1 MANVLLL
8 TEDDVRSVLDMT
20 TCIEAVESAFTAYSG
35 GRAELPAVI
44 ALDVPEAGGEIHVK
58 GGYLH
63 GGSYYAVKF
72 ASWFPQNP
80 SHGLAASDGMVA
92 VFDAQTGAPAAFL
105 MDHGYITDLRTGA
118 AGGVAAK
125 HLAPSTCDVV
135 AVIGT
140 GTQARYQ
147 LDALARV
154 RTFEEVRVWGRDPA
168 RAAACRED
176 LAARAGLPDG
186 CRFEVADSA
195 REAVEGARVV
205 ITATASRS
213 PVLEAGWLG
222 PGMHV
227 TALGSDGPDKQ
238 ELEAA
243 ALGHADLLVV
253 DSRSQCARIGELHHA
268 LEAGVV
274 ASVEDVVEL
283 GEITGGVREG
293 RTSEDQLTICDLTGV
308 GVQDVASAAV
318 VMARAVERGA
328 GRRIEY

>member
-1 MANVLLL
+1 
-8 TEDDVRSVLDMT
+8 
-20 TCIEAVESAFTAYSG
+20 
-35 GRAELPAVI
+35 
-44 ALDVPEAGGEIHVK
+44 
-58 GGYLH
+58 
-63 GGSYYAVKF
+63 
-72 ASWFPQNP
+72 
-80 SHGLAASDGMVA
+80 
-92 VFDAQTGAPAAFL
+92 

-125 HLAPSTCDVV
+125 HLAPSACDVV

-154 RTFEEVRVWGRDPA
+154 RTFEVVRVWGRDPA
-168 RAAACRED
+168 RAAACCRD

-186 CRFEVADSA
+186 CRFEVAGSA

-205 ITATASRS
+205 IMATASSS
-213 PVLEAGWLG
+213 PVFEAAWIE

-243 ALGHADLLVV
+243 ALGRADLLVV

-268 LEAGVV
+268 LDAGVV
-274 ASVEDVVEL
+274 VSAEDAVEL
-283 GEITGGVREG
+283 GEITGTVRAG
-293 RTSEDQLTICDLTGV
+293 RTSEEQLTICDLTGV
-308 GVQDVASAAV
+308 GVQDVAAA
-318 VMARAVERGA
+318 AAALTRAVERGA
-328 GRRIEY
+328 GRRVEY

>member
-1 MANVLLL
+1 MANVLLV
-8 TEDDVRSVLDMT
+8 TEDEVRSVLDMT
-20 TCIEAVESAFTAYSG
+20 TCIETVESAFTAYSG

-44 ALDVPEAGGEIHVK
+44 ALEVLEAGGEIHVK

-63 GGSYYAVKF
+63 GGAHYAVKF
-72 ASWFPQNP
+72 ASWFPRNP
-80 SHGLAASDGMVA
+80 SRGSPASDGMVA
-92 VFDAQTGAPAAFL
+92 VFDAETGAPAAFL

-118 AGGVAAK
+118 AGGVVAK
-125 HLAPSTCDVV
+125 HLAPVACDVV

-154 RTFEEVRVWGRDPA
+154 RTFSHVRVWGRDPA
-168 RAAACRED
+168 KATACCED
-176 LAARAGLPDG
+176 LAARAGLPEG
-186 CRFEVADSA
+186 CRFEVASSA
-195 REAVEGARVV
+195 REAVEGAQVL

-243 ALGHADLLVV
+243 ALGRADLLVV

-274 ASVEDVVEL
+274 ASAEDAVEL

-293 RTSEDQLTICDLTGV
+293 RTSEEQLSICDLTGV
-308 GVQDVASAAV
+308 GVQDVACAAV
-318 VMARAVERGA
+318 VLVRAVERGV
-328 GRRIEY
+328 GRRIEF

>member
-1 MANVLLL
+1 MAEVLLL
-8 TEDDVRSVLDMT
+8 TEDDVRSVLDME
-20 TCIEAVESAFTAYSG
+20 TCIEAVEGAFSAYSS
-35 GRAELPAVI
+35 GRAELPAMI

-58 GGYLH
+58 GGHLH
-63 GGSYYAVKF
+63 GGSHYAVKF
-72 ASWFPQNP
+72 ASWFPGNASRGRP
-80 SHGLAASDGMVA
+80 ASDGMVA
-92 VFDAQTGAPAAFL
+92 VFDAGTGAPAAFL

-125 HLAPSTCDVV
+125 HLAPEVCDTV

-140 GTQARYQ
+140 GTQARFQ

-154 RTFEEVRVWGRDPA
+154 RSFREVRVWGRD
-168 RAAACRED
+168 RVKAAVCCED
-176 LAARAGLPDG
+176 LATRLGLPAG
-186 CRFEVADSA
+186 CRYDVAASV

-205 ITATASRS
+205 ITATAGRE
-213 PVLEAGWLG
+213 PLVAAEWLG

-238 ELEAA
+238 ELEAET
-243 ALGHADLLVV
+243 LVRADLLVA

-268 LEAGVV
+268 VEAGIV
-274 ASVEDVVEL
+274 AAEDAVEL
-283 GEITGGVREG
+283 GEITGGSRPG
-293 RTSEDQLTICDLTGV
+293 RTSQEQLTICDLTGV

-318 VMARAVERGA
+318 VMARAAERGI